1 MKINIEKLSPLLDGH
16 NLEAETGLSKRSLD
30 WCLSGKPCTYE
41 AIELIA
47 VAVGIGPKEI
57 TLVDY
62 DEDIRENVIEFERNY
77 SRATGTFCQPRYI
90 SRIRKLAE
98 ERPEACQIVAE
109 NKDGTIVAHF
119 PTEWIRINPG
129 VELTEEQKKV
139 RAEQARNNF
148 GID

>member
-1 MKINIEKLSPLLDGH
+1 MKIDIEKLTPLVEGRYDLV
-16 NLEAETGLSKRSLD
+16 AETGLSKRSLD
-30 WCLSGKPCTYE
+30 WCLSGNPCTYE
-41 AIELIA
+41 AIEQIA
-47 VAVGIGPKEI
+47 VAVGISPKEI

-62 DEDIRENVIEFERNY
+62 DEDIHENVIEFERNY

-119 PTEWIRINPG
+119 PTEWIRINPPR
-129 VELTEEQKKV
+129 ELSEEEKN
-139 RAEQARNNF
+139 RLSEHARNVF
-148 GID
+148 HR